1 MHLRQKVLPNLLSD
15 KRNPLSPNV
24 SSTNFI
30 YIKNSPIPEE
40 DLKLIFDKYPPL
52 EDGVTVELRQCVEYE
67 NGAVYYGEWEKA
79 GNKRHG
85 RGIQVWVDG
94 SRYEGYWSQDK
105 ANKKGKMEIFMKE
118 NG

>member
-40 DLKLIFDKYPPL
+40 DLKIIFDKYPPL
-52 EDGVTVELRQCVEYE
+52 EDGITVELRQCVEYE
-67 NGAVYYGEWEKA
+67 INNQRFDELSKFQIIS
-79 GNKRHG
+79 HL
-85 RGIQVWVDG
+85 
-94 SRYEGYWSQDK
+94 
-105 ANKKGKMEIFMKE
+105 
-118 NG
+118 